1 MIYYYL
7 ILGFIFEY
15 IGDFLFQTR
24 EIALRKSNEI
34 KILLLHS
41 SLLGSILF
49 GGFFFFTKLTLSVIL
64 QITISYSLL
73 HGIQDWFLWRGYK
86 ERRTPRFLEYQQ
98 QGKEYPYWEDKM
110 FYDFIGLDRTLH
122 IITLTLIMF
131 HFI

>member
-1 MIYYYL
+1 MIYYL
-7 ILGFIFEY
+7 VLGFLFEY
-15 IGDFLFQTR
+15 IGDFYFQTR

-41 SLLGSILF
+41 FLLGFILF
-49 GGFFFFTKLTLSVIL
+49 GGFFFFTKLTFSIIL

-86 ERRTPRFLEYQQ
+86 ERRAPRFLEYQQ